1 MNPHKAPGTFGYD
14 YSKYRS
20 PRKEEIPMDEFGKL
34 PDESQE
40 ISAPVLDSA
49 LPPPS
54 PIPEEP
60 ETPIRRDRRKVVAR
74 PPDSPAPSPQH
85 QHTQIPT
92 INVTRPS
99 TDLEP
104 VKQVPRRHRSHR
116 GHREREVEEVNAGC
130 CKCVVM

>member
-40 ISAPVLDSA
+40 ISAPVSDSA
-49 LPPPS
+49 PPPPS

-60 ETPIRRDRRKVVAR
+60 ETPIRRDRRKVVGR
-74 PPDSPAPSPQH
+74 PPDSLAPSSQYR
-85 QHTQIPT
+85 HTQIPT

-104 VKQVPRRHRSHR
+104 VKQVPRRHR
-116 GHREREVEEVNAGC
+116 EREVEEVNAGC

>member
-1 MNPHKAPGTFGYD
+1 
-14 YSKYRS
+14 
-20 PRKEEIPMDEFGKL
+20 MDEFGKL
-34 PDESQE
+34 PNESQE
-40 ISAPVLDSA
+40 ISAPVPDSA
-49 LPPPS
+49 HPPPS

-74 PPDSPAPSPQH
+74 PPDSPAPFSQYQQIP
-85 QHTQIPT
+85 IPT

-104 VKQVPRRHRSHR
+104 VKQAPRPRRHR
-116 GHREREVEEVNAGC
+116 EVEEDVNAGC